1 MGDVISTFLFQPP
14 EEPTPIA
21 RSKVFWLETRLG
33 SRIPAFYI
41 NRFPGRFTIL
51 YSHGNAEDLGMLY
64 EYLKELSRLLK
75 VNIMAYDYTG
85 YGLANVANE
94 VERWA
99 FKPSEE
105 HCYADI
111 EAAYHHLTDV
121 ERIESASIILY
132 GRSVGSGPSCYLA
145 EKMFLGI
152 ESEKRCGGMILH
164 SPFLSVCRVVL
175 DMGFTVNGDLFPNIE
190 RVQHLG
196 CPVFVIHGT
205 EDAVVPFHHGQKLYK
220 ALPSKYRAPPFWA
233 KNHGHND
240 IELHAPRQF
249 IKELRNFLT
258 LASKSPRLQRSARF
272 AGNGP
277 ISASS
282 RLSDEFDV
290 ASLAYRPGESA
301 RVGPPPPARRSAR
314 PARFNESGVSPV
326 RGRRPGSP
334 GILRNGSGQGQS
346 MYAQDMRQGRDER
359 LLPSPAPTK
368 RFLDVKVEKG
378 SGKMGPIL
386 GNEDV
391 RRPRVARYRD
401 SRIPR
406 STSRSVSPAKQRRTP
421 AERSNYTF
429 ERQQQVI
436 NARVTSTRRR

>member
-21 RSKVFWLETRLG
+21 RSNMFWLETRLG

-99 FKPSEE
+99 FTPSEE

-121 ERIESASIILY
+121 EGIEPASIILY

-145 EKMFLGI
+145 EKMFIGI

-205 EDAVVPFHHGQKLYK
+205 EDAVVPFHHGQKLYE
-220 ALPSKYRAPPFWA
+220 ALPPKYRAPPFWA
-233 KNHGHND
+233 RNLGHND
-240 IELHAPRQF
+240 IELHQPRQF
-249 IKELRNFLT
+249 IRELRNFLT

-272 AGNGP
+272 
-277 ISASS
+277 
-282 RLSDEFDV
+282 
-290 ASLAYRPGESA
+290 
-301 RVGPPPPARRSAR
+301 
-314 PARFNESGVSPV
+314 RFKESGASPV
-326 RGRRPGSP
+326 RSRSP
-334 GILRNGSGQGQS
+334 GPPGISWNGSGQGRS

-359 LLPSPAPTK
+359 LLPSPPPTK
-368 RFLDVKVEKG
+368 RLLNVNMQIEKG

-391 RRPRVARYRD
+391 CRPRMASRRD

-406 STSRSVSPAKQRRTP
+406 STSRSASPVKQRRTP
-421 AERSNYTF
+421 AERYMYDSTF

-436 NARVTSTRRR
+436 NARVTSTRYR